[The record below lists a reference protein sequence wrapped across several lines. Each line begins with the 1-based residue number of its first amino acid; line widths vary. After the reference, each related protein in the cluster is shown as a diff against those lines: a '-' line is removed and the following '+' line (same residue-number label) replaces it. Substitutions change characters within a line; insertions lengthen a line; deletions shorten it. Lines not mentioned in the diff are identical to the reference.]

1 VAMTQHG
8 GDIFGV
14 ARRLDVPASSLLDFS
29 ASVSPLGLSSRAK
42 RRLKREL
49 NVVCH
54 YSDRRQE
61 ELRRIIAAEHQIDPE
76 CIVFGNGATQ
86 LLHLIPRCLQPRKAL
101 MAVPSFQEYR
111 AALSCE
117 VHEFPLRAK
126 DSFCLSTVQFLRAL
140 KTLRPDLIVIA
151 NPNNPTG
158 TLLPQ
163 SDVFEILKC
172 CDGQGTYCVLDESFI
187 EFTCEMSFVRE
198 AIRQS
203 RLIVVR
209 SLTKFHALPGL
220 RVGYLVARRAVASR
234 FSEQLEP
241 WSVNSLALIAAA
253 ESLQDVAYR
262 DRLLALVQKEREYL
276 FTKMQELGW
285 LQPFP
290 SAANFL
296 LVRIKAQGMMSGT
309 TLRLELE
316 KHRILVRDA
325 SGFKNLGRQYVR
337 IAVRRRRDNRMLIET
352 LRTVGERRDL
362 TARNGV

>member
-1 VAMTQHG
+1 MAMTQHG

-14 ARRLDVPASSLLDFS
+14 ARRLDVPASNLLDFS

-49 NVVCH
+49 DVACH
-54 YSDRRQE
+54 YPDRRQE
-61 ELRRIIAAEHQIDPE
+61 ELRRIIAAQDQIDPE

-101 MAVPSFQEYR
+101 IPVPSFQEYR

-117 VHEFPLRAK
+117 VHEFPLRVK
-126 DSFCLSTVQFLRAL
+126 DGFCLSTAQFLRAM
-140 KTLRPDLIVIA
+140 KTLRPDLIILA

-163 SDVFEILKC
+163 SELFEILKC
-172 CDGQGTYCVLDESFI
+172 CAGQGTYCVLDESFI
-187 EFTCEMSFVRE
+187 EFTSEMSFVRE
-198 AIRQS
+198 AVRQS

-220 RVGYLVARRAVASR
+220 RVGYLVAYRAVASR
-234 FSEQLEP
+234 LSEQLEP
-241 WSVNSLALIAAA
+241 WSVNMLALIAAA

-276 FTKMQELGW
+276 FTKLQELGW

-309 TLRLELE
+309 ILRLELE

-325 SGFKNLGRQYVR
+325 SGFKDLGRQYVR

-352 LRTVGERRDL
+352 LRTVGERRGL
-362 TARNGV
+362 TARDKI

>member
-1 VAMTQHG
+1 MAMTHHG
-8 GDIFGV
+8 GEIFGV
-14 ARRLDVPASSLLDFS
+14 ARRLDVPASNLLDFS
-29 ASVSPLGLSSRAK
+29 ASVSPLGFSSKAK

-49 NVVCH
+49 DVVCH
-54 YSDRRQE
+54 YPDRRQE
-61 ELRRIIAAEHQIDPE
+61 ELRRIIVAQNQIDPE

-126 DSFCLSTVQFLRAL
+126 DGFCLSTAQFLRAV
-140 KTLRPDLIVIA
+140 KTLRPDLII
-151 NPNNPTG
+151 

-163 SDVFEILKC
+163 SELFEILKC
-172 CDGQGTYCVLDESFI
+172 CAGQGTYCVLDESFI
-187 EFTCEMSFVRE
+187 EFTSQMSFVRE

-220 RVGYLVARRAVASR
+220 RVGYLVAQRAVASR
-234 FSEQLEP
+234 LSEQLEP
-241 WSVNSLALIAAA
+241 WSVNTLALIAAA

-262 DRLLALVQKEREYL
+262 DRLLALVRKEREYL
-276 FTKMQELGW
+276 FTKLQELGW
-285 LQPFP
+285 LQPLP

-296 LVRIKAQGMMSGT
+296 LVRIKARRMSGI

-325 SGFKNLGRQYVR
+325 SGFQNLGSQYVR
-337 IAVRRRRDNRMLIET
+337 IAVRRRKDNRMLIET
-352 LRTVGERRDL
+352 LRTVGERRVL
-362 TARNGV
+362 TARDGA